1 MINNLEIRCFKS
13 IYSMDIGLG
22 NLNLLIGSNGCGKT
36 NILEAIGVL
45 SSAVYGVIDDESL
58 LRRGVRPGVP
68 RLYKTSN
75 KKHSISPHISF
86 SVQGNGCEYKVSLLN
101 PLEKP
106 RPKWDYKTETFNNA
120 EGSLI
125 FSRGV
130 RSNINPSAGGI
141 PGIMGEIPQESDEDE
156 FLQSLR
162 EYAIYNPNTPMLRG
176 LVADMQTRIP
186 VGLSGGGLADGYYSL
201 LKEIKGNDDLE
212 EALDEIMELFSWVQG
227 ISSETSVASIIS
239 SSVPRQKRTITFK
252 DRFMREKYNKLTASD
267 ASEGILYALFLA
279 VLCLSEVGPS
289 VFAVDNI
296 DQALNPR
303 VVKKMMSI
311 LCDWFTSIL
320 NNKQIIVTAHNPSIL
335 DGISIAD
342 DRIRLFAVD
351 RDFDGLTVIKRVE
364 ITDEL
369 LRMSKEKD
377 MPLSR
382 LWVEGYIGGVPSV

>member
-1 MINNLEIRCFKS
+1 M
-13 IYSMDIGLG
+13 G

-120 EGSLI
+120 GGSLV

-201 LKEIKGNDDLE
+201 LREIKGNDDFE

-342 DRIRLFAVD
+342 DRIRLFSVD
-351 RDFDGLTVIKRVE
+351 RDLDGLTVIKRVE

>member
-13 IYSMDIGLG
+13 IYSMDISLG

-120 EGSLI
+120 GGSLV

-176 LVADMQTRIP
+176 LVTDMQTRIP

-201 LKEIKGNDDLE
+201 LREIKGNDDFE

-342 DRIRLFAVD
+342 DRIRLFSVD
-351 RDFDGLTVIKRVE
+351 RDLDGLTVIKRVE

>member
-1 MINNLEIRCFKS
+1 
-13 IYSMDIGLG
+13 MDISLG

-120 EGSLI
+120 GGSLV

-201 LKEIKGNDDLE
+201 LREIKGNDDFE

-342 DRIRLFAVD
+342 DRIRLFSVD
-351 RDFDGLTVIKRVE
+351 RDLDGLTVIKRVE

>member
-1 MINNLEIRCFKS
+1 
-13 IYSMDIGLG
+13 
-22 NLNLLIGSNGCGKT
+22 
-36 NILEAIGVL
+36 
-45 SSAVYGVIDDESL
+45 
-58 LRRGVRPGVP
+58 
-68 RLYKTSN
+68 
-75 KKHSISPHISF
+75 
-86 SVQGNGCEYKVSLLN
+86 
-101 PLEKP
+101 
-106 RPKWDYKTETFNNA
+106 
-120 EGSLI
+120 
-125 FSRGV
+125 
-130 RSNINPSAGGI
+130 
-141 PGIMGEIPQESDEDE
+141 MGEIPQESDEDE

-201 LKEIKGNDDLE
+201 LREIKGNDDFE

-342 DRIRLFAVD
+342 DRIRLFSVD
-351 RDFDGLTVIKRVE
+351 RDLDGLTVIKRVE

>member
-1 MINNLEIRCFKS
+1 M
-13 IYSMDIGLG
+13 G

-120 EGSLI
+120 GGSLV

-176 LVADMQTRIP
+176 LVTDMQTRIP

-201 LKEIKGNDDLE
+201 LREIKGNDDFE

-342 DRIRLFAVD
+342 DRIRLFSVD
-351 RDFDGLTVIKRVE
+351 RDLDGLTVIKRVE

>member
-13 IYSMDIGLG
+13 IYSMDISLG

-120 EGSLI
+120 GGSLV

-201 LKEIKGNDDLE
+201 LREIKGNDDFE

-342 DRIRLFAVD
+342 DRIRLFSVD
-351 RDFDGLTVIKRVE
+351 RDLDGLTVIKRVE

>member
-13 IYSMDIGLG
+13 IYSMDISLG

-36 NILEAIGVL
+36 NILEALGVL
-45 SSAVYGVIDDESL
+45 SSSVYGVIDDESL

-106 RPKWDYKTETFNNA
+106 RPKWDYKTETFNDAKGN
-120 EGSLI
+120 LI

-130 RSNINPSAGGI
+130 RSNINPAAGGI
-141 PGIMGEIPQESDEDE
+141 PGIMGEIPQESEEDE

-212 EALDEIMELFSWVQG
+212 EALDEIMELFSWVEG
-227 ISSETSVASIIS
+227 ISSETSVASIVS

-303 VVKKMMSI
+303 VVKRMMSI
-311 LCDWFTSIL
+311 LCEWFTNIL
-320 NNKQIIVTAHNPSIL
+320 NNKQVIVTAHNPSIL

-351 RDFDGLTVIKRVE
+351 RDLDGLTVIKRVE

>member
-120 EGSLI
+120 GGSLV

-176 LVADMQTRIP
+176 LVTDMQTRIP

-201 LKEIKGNDDLE
+201 LREIKGNDDFE

-342 DRIRLFAVD
+342 DRIRLFSVD
-351 RDFDGLTVIKRVE
+351 RDLDGLTVIKRVE

>member
-1 MINNLEIRCFKS
+1 
-13 IYSMDIGLG
+13 MDIGLG

-120 EGSLI
+120 GGSLV

-176 LVADMQTRIP
+176 LVTDMQTRIP

-201 LKEIKGNDDLE
+201 LREIKGNDDFE

-342 DRIRLFAVD
+342 DRIRLFSVD
-351 RDFDGLTVIKRVE
+351 RDLDGLTVIKRVE

>member
-120 EGSLI
+120 GGNLV

-201 LKEIKGNDDLE
+201 LREIKGNDDFE

-342 DRIRLFAVD
+342 DRIRLFSVD
-351 RDFDGLTVIKRVE
+351 RDLDGLTVIKRVE

>member
-120 EGSLI
+120 GGNLV

-176 LVADMQTRIP
+176 LVTDMQTRIP

-201 LKEIKGNDDLE
+201 LREIKGNDDFE

-342 DRIRLFAVD
+342 DRIRLFSVD
-351 RDFDGLTVIKRVE
+351 RDLDGLTVIKRVE